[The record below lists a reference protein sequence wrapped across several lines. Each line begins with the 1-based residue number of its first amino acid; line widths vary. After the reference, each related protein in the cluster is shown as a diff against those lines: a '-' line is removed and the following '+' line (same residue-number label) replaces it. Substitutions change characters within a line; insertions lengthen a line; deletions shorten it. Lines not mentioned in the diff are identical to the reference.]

1 MSEQALHTIV
11 IGGGRPFALQYAGNP
26 VFLHDGGLS
35 AESLVLSENEAN
47 VLRRLAVV
55 HGCTRIEV
63 RRTPGQTEEQT
74 LERQSLLG
82 LLPEGA
88 ATSPAGFSLEDKEHV
103 VGSQFDA
110 VVNLTDPIRGKLI
123 VNLARGGEQFPW
135 AAHGDRVIIG
145 PPDGTRTSDGVP
157 LNSLTWNMH
166 PFWVVEALDEEG
178 EEVQLTPTQY
188 AEALNLASAQRR
200 RR

>member
-1 MSEQALHTIV
+1 MSKQALYTVV
-11 IGGGRPFALQYAGNP
+11 IGGGRPFDLQYEGNP
-26 VFLHDGGLS
+26 VFTHDGGLS
-35 AESLVLSENEAN
+35 ADSLVLTEEEAN
-47 VLRRLAVV
+47 VLRGLALV

-74 LERQSLLG
+74 LERQVLLG

-88 ATSPAGFSLEDKEHV
+88 ASSSAGFTLEDKESPV
-103 VGSQFDA
+103 SQFDA
-110 VVNLTDPIRGKLI
+110 VVNLETPKGKVT

-157 LNSLTWNMH
+157 LNSLTWNTH
-166 PFWVVEALDEEG
+166 PYWVVEALDEQG
-178 EEVQLTPTQY
+178 EVFQLTPEQY
-188 AEALNLASAQRR
+188 REALRQAASKRR
-200 RR
+200 R